1 MTIERLSAQGAAL
14 RRRAPSNRI
23 RCPEGEELQQHHVH
37 ERAYRLVADREIETP
52 RTSAARKGTGGSGFL
67 SHSDPNEFRTEEVAR
82 GVA

>member
-52 RTSAARKGTGGSGFL
+52 GRQQRERGPAAAVSSHTPIPTNFERRK
-67 SHSDPNEFRTEEVAR
+67 
-82 GVA
+82 